1 MNAALVIGHNDLRVL
16 LRIRLGW
23 VWLFVVPVVF
33 IYFLAFANRGSGDLA
48 NPRPPVL
55 VENLDPGLL
64 SRVLLDELGA
74 QGMTVL
80 APTQRANARRGL
92 RIPADFTARVL
103 RHEPA
108 RVEFF
113 RVENSG
119 AGDAALIELRLVRAV
134 IALNSHLI
142 ELVTQQ
148 GEAALTNAAAWE
160 AVRARE
166 NPVRL
171 EARFAG
177 RRPVPTGFSFS
188 LPGNLVM
195 YLMMNLTVFGGAT
208 LAAERRNGVLRRCR
222 AQAVRRG
229 ELVAGKLYGLLLLG
243 VVQIGYLLG
252 LGRFLFGVPLGANLP
267 AVLVTLLVF
276 AWVAAALGVL
286 AGSVVISEDRVVGLC
301 VLASLLMAAL
311 GGCWWPLELAPAWL
325 RTVAHLLPTGW
336 AMNALHQLISFGAG
350 WSAVVQPLG
359 VLVGWGVFT
368 TVLATRGVRV

>member
-1 MNAALVIGHNDLRVL
+1 MNAALVIGHNDLRVF
-16 LRIRLGW
+16 LRTRLAW
-23 VWLFVVPVVF
+23 VWLFIVPLAFV
-33 IYFLAFANRGSGDLA
+33 YFMGFANRAPGDPA
-48 NPRPPVL
+48 NPRPPVQ
-55 VENLDPGLL
+55 VENHDSGLL
-64 SRVLLDELGA
+64 SRVLLEELGA
-74 QGMTVL
+74 QGMQVVD
-80 APTQRANARRGL
+80 PARGGATRGL
-92 RIPADFTARVL
+92 RIPPDFTARVL

-113 RVENSG
+113 QVEGSG
-119 AGDAALIELRLVRAV
+119 AGEAALIELRLVRTI

-142 ELVTQQ
+142 ELVTSR

-171 EARFAG
+171 DARFAG
-177 RRPVPTGFSFS
+177 RKPVPAGFSFS

-243 VVQIGYLLG
+243 AVQTAFLQLI
-252 LGRFLFGVPLGANLP
+252 GRFVFGVPLGANLP

-286 AGSVVISEDRVVGLC
+286 AGSTVTSEDRVVGLC
-301 VLASLLMAAL
+301 VLASMLMAAL

-325 RTVAHLLPTGW
+325 RTAAHVFPTGW
-336 AMNALHQLISFGAG
+336 AMDALHQLISFGAG
-350 WSAVVQPLG
+350 WAAVAKPLG
-359 VLVGWGVFT
+359 VLAAFGT
-368 TVLATRGVRV
+368 AATVLAARGFRA